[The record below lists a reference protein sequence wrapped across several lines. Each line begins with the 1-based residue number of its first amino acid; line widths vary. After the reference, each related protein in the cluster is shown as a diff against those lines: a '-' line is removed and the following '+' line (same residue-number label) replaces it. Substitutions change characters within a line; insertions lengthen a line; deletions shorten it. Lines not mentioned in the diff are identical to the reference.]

1 MGIFSI
7 FGKSSGSSG
16 KSSGSKYEKS
26 GSKGTYGKGYGKGS
40 AASNERKYQPRTEAQ
55 ARRDDRKFSWFK

>member
-1 MGIFSI
+1 MDQMGI
-7 FGKSSGSSG
+7 FGKSGGNSS

-26 GSKGTYGKGYGKGS
+26 GSKGSYGKGYGKGS
-40 AASNERKYQPRTEAQ
+40 ASSNERKYQPRTEAQ